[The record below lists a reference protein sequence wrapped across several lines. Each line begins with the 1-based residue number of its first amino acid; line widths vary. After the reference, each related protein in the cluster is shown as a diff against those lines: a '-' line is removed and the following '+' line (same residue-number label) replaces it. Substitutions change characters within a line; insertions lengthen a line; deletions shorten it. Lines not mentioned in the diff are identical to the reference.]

1 MTNKKE
7 NQHTVQKTDIS
18 DKGNTEN
25 GLMPED
31 VIERKMFDFDAV
43 RKETDNGTNDSYD
56 SSQDVEVQA
65 QQSEPND
72 KATQHS
78 NHNTLDRR
86 SNVQTQQ
93 TKSTDEECERECNKK
108 DRQN

>member
-1 MTNKKE
+1 MTNKNKSQK
-7 NQHTVQKTDIS
+7 NVQKDGIS

-43 RKETDNGTNDSYD
+43 RKESDNGTNDSYD
-56 SSQDVEVQA
+56 SSQSVEVEA
-65 QQSEPND
+65 QKSEPDD

-93 TKSTDEECERECNKK
+93 TKSTDEECEKSCNNK
-108 DRQN
+108 DHK